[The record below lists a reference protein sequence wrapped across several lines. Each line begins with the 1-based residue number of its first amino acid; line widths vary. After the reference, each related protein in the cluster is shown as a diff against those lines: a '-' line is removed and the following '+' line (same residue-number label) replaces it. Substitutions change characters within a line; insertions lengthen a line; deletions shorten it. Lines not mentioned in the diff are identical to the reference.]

1 MSEAQWRA
9 AESRLCNQEE
19 VGRQT
24 GESAITGQ
32 WFESLRRKRKRSNQK
47 TTGGAPSNKENN
59 SWDLLNSGSPSKG
72 GGGREH
78 GGNWQAATPRSGQEK
93 AWHDRQMTQLSG
105 STEKAWLVASSP
117 PSYPCRSQC
126 LWHIHPTFPTNKQ
139 LTCSH
144 FPPMINYKTKSHH
157 SLKPTTQNFPAEIL
171 FLLLECG
178 HFYWQEEKTVATW
191 ETKHC
196 VWGIILWISGHLSKL
211 GVVELGI
218 KIVWDLYWLSY
229 SLGNR
234 KRDKPNCCVLQK
246 PYFPQ

>member
-1 MSEAQWRA
+1 MSEAQCKA
-9 AESRLCNQEE
+9 AESRLRNQEE

-47 TTGGAPSNKENN
+47 TTGGAPVTKRTAAEICGTLDHHPRAVGEENLGEIDKLQHPEAARRKLATDK
-59 SWDLLNSGSPSKG
+59 WPHVWGSA
-72 GGGREH
+72 
-78 GGNWQAATPRSGQEK
+78 Q
-93 AWHDRQMTQLSG
+93 
-105 STEKAWLVASSP
+105 KAWLAASSP

-144 FPPMINYKTKSHH
+144 FTPMIKYKTQSHH

-171 FLLLECG
+171 LLLLECG
-178 HFYWQEEKTVATW
+178 HFYWQEAKTLATW

-196 VWGIILWISGHLSKL
+196 VWGIILRIFGHLSKL
-211 GVVELGI
+211 GVVELGM
-218 KIVWDLYWLSY
+218 KIVRDLYWRSY
-229 SLGNR
+229 RLGNR

-246 PYFPQ
+246 P